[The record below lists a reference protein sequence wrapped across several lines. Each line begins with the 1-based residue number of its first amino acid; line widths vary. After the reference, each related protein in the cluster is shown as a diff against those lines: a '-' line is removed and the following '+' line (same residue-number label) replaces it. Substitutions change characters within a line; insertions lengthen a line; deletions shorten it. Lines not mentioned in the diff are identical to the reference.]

1 MTSYSGKACESKI
14 QEYKEFIKVENLEN
28 LEVIYSDI
36 PKLTDG
42 YIYKRRKTLNEGPIE
57 LKKEG
62 KLVCS
67 ISVKEIQGT
76 KEAISRAN
84 GKCGVLGLGL
94 GFYIQEIAK
103 KENVTEIIVY
113 EIDQNIIKLYESN
126 FEHNKKIKLVHS
138 DGFEVKGEQ
147 FNFFFSDIYNYEITE
162 SVAHDYGKLIE
173 THDIYEYS
181 FFGLE
186 KFLLSCPMEEL
197 MNVYVPDEWMDMT
210 KKAFERV
217 DKLGQMKNIK
227 KIRRHKALKVLN
239 VFKEIL

>member
-14 QEYKEFIKVENLEN
+14 QEYKEFIKVGKLEN

-42 YIYKRRKTLNEGPIE
+42 YIYKRRKMLNESPIE
-57 LKKEG
+57 LKKDG

-67 ISVKEIQGT
+67 ISVQEIQGT

-113 EIDQNIIKLYESN
+113 EIDKNIIKLYESN
-126 FEHNKKIKLVHS
+126 FEYNEKIKIVHS
-138 DGFEVKGEQ
+138 NGFEVKGEE
-147 FNFFFSDIYNYEITE
+147 FKFFFSDIYTYEITE
-162 SVAHDYGKLIE
+162 NVAYDYGKLIE
-173 THDIYEYS
+173 IHDIYEYS

>member
-14 QEYKEFIKVENLEN
+14 QEYKEFIKVGKYGN

-42 YIYKRRKTLNEGPIE
+42 YIYKRRKMLNESPIE
-57 LKKEG
+57 LKKDG

-67 ISVKEIQGT
+67 ISVQEIQGT

-113 EIDQNIIKLYESN
+113 EIDKNIIKLYESN
-126 FEHNKKIKLVHS
+126 FEYNEKIKIVHS
-138 DGFEVKGEQ
+138 NGFEVKREQ
-147 FNFFFSDIYNYEITE
+147 FKFFFSDIYTYEITE
-162 SVAHDYGKLIE
+162 NVAYDYGKLIE
-173 THDIYEYS
+173 IHDIYEYS